1 MIKIL
6 YKLLRDSLDKIRKAY
21 ILRKCNDFNI
31 AELFRKQGA
40 VVGEN
45 NRIMVRSSGNGPCLV
60 KIGSHCSISSNIS
73 FVTHDGGGWV
83 FTEEMP
89 SLQRFGRIEIK
100 DNCYIGI
107 KCNILPN
114 VIIGPNSIVGGGSVI
129 TKDVPANV
137 VVGGNPAKFTKTI
150 EQYKKEILDEWDEQK
165 PQGYFEDENGHSR
178 CSSEQIQQLKDKDR
192 SLLVGHLKKMLI
204 NSILWRESIRA

>member
-1 MIKIL
+1 V
-6 YKLLRDSLDKIRKAY
+6 RKAY
-21 ILRKCNDFNI
+21 VLRKCNYLNI

-60 KIGSHCSISSNIS
+60 KIGSHSSISSNIS

-114 VIIGPNSIVGGGSVI
+114 VIMGPNSIEGGGSVI
-129 TKDVPANV
+129 IKDVPANV

-150 EQYKKEILDEWDEQK
+150 EQYEKEILDGWDEQK
-165 PQGYFEDENGHSR
+165 PQGYFEDENGRSR
-178 CSSEQIQQLKDKDR
+178 CSSEQIQKLKDKDR